1 MLELTHND
9 DGKGKWQSHTV
20 SMTDQD
26 GKYLSDFNFSDLL
39 GFGETYN
46 EALEDF
52 KVAFSGYKSR
62 LDSFER
68 LLFETDVLVPIEV
81 DCFGREIKE

>member
-20 SMTDQD
+20 GMVDQD
-26 GKYLSDFNFSDLL
+26 GKNLLDFNFSDLL
-39 GFGETYN
+39 GFGETYE
-46 EALEDF
+46 EALKDF
-52 KVAFSGYKSR
+52 KVRFSGYKDR
-62 LDSFER
+62 LDAFER
-68 LLFETDVLVPIEV
+68 LLFNTDVLTPIKV